1 MESKEYD
8 IMYEVEDT
16 HFWYRGMRD
25 ITTSLLAK
33 YLPSKTQNTILDAGC
48 GTGAGIE
55 FLKQFGT
62 VHGFD
67 ISPRAVEFCHKRGL
81 DNVIEGSI
89 DEIPYDDSKFD
100 LVTCFDVL
108 GQREVS
114 SDQKAIKEFHRVL
127 KPGGILLIRIAANNW
142 LYGYHDVAVHTR
154 HRYNAT
160 ELEHLFE
167 SNKLKT
173 LGTTYAN
180 YFFFPPIAAMRLL
193 KRFFPAPS
201 HVESDVNTVHP
212 LVNTFSYYPFLLESK
227 IVRYSRLPF
236 GLSIIGVAQKKL

>member
-1 MESKEYD
+1 METKEYD
-8 IMYEVEDT
+8 IMYAVEDN

-25 ITTSLLAK
+25 ITASLFEK
-33 YLPSKTQNTILDAGC
+33 YLPAKKNNTILDAGC

-55 FLKQFGT
+55 FLKKYGT

-81 DNVIEGSI
+81 DNVIVGSI
-89 DEIPYDDSKFD
+89 DEIPYEDSKFD

-114 SDQKAIKEFHRVL
+114 SDKKAMKEFYRVL

-154 HRYNAT
+154 HRYNAQ
-160 ELEHLFE
+160 EVAQLFE
-167 SNKLKT
+167 SHRLKT

-180 YFFFPPIAAMRLL
+180 SFFFPPIAVMRLL
-193 KRFFPAPS
+193 RRLSPVKES
-201 HVESDVNTVHP
+201 VGSDVDTVNP
-212 LVNTFSYYPFLLESK
+212 LVNFLAYYPLLLESK
-227 IVRYSRLPF
+227 IVRYARLPF
-236 GLSIIGVAQKKL
+236 GLSVIGVAQKKL